1 MDYITQEVIDKAKKA
16 LEKDDLKEFFEA
28 FGFNVFGD
36 ICIGNVKEP
45 NGVELESYTDAGGDM
60 IITLDISED
69 WKENFRKYVENF
81 EIDEE
86 VSIWWP
92 NGVKGRD
99 VPFNNMKEH
108 YDDLEEWVNWLKDIV
123 RIMEGKDP
131 LEDEPSE
138 EELEAVRKW
147 VYWSYNYFEPAKFIK
162 DIWGEGPFADHMM
175 KKFIGYNANMNRF
188 YAELDKENQRKLAE
202 YVLKNYN
209 PG

>member
-1 MDYITQEVIDKAKKA
+1 MEQITQEMIDLARKAVEADKW
-16 LEKDDLKEFFEA
+16 DDFFDA
-28 FGFNVFGD
+28 FGFKIYGD
-36 ICIGNVKEP
+36 IKEA
-45 NGVELESYTDAGGDM
+45 GEIELESYTDGGGDM
-60 IITLDISED
+60 IITIDVSDD
-69 WKENFRKYVENF
+69 WKQAFKVYVEEF
-81 EIDEE
+81 DIDNE

-92 NGVKGRD
+92 DGQPGKG
-99 VPFNNMKEH
+99 VPFNNIREL
-108 YDDLEEWVNWLKDIV
+108 YDDIDDWVKWLKDIIRV
-123 RIMEGKDP
+123 MEGKDP

-162 DIWGEGPFADHMM
+162 DIWGEGPFADHIM

-209 PG
+209 P

>member
-1 MDYITQEVIDKAKKA
+1 MEQITQEMIDLARKAVEVDKW
-16 LEKDDLKEFFEA
+16 EDFFDA
-28 FGFNVFGD
+28 FGFKIYGEAEDAED
-36 ICIGNVKEP
+36 I
-45 NGVELESYTDAGGDM
+45 ELESYTDGGGDM
-60 IITLDISED
+60 IISIDVSKD
-69 WKENFRKYVENF
+69 WKKAFKDYVEGF
-81 EIDEE
+81 DIDNE

-92 NGVKGRD
+92 DGQPGRG
-99 VPFNNMKEH
+99 VPFNNIREL
-108 YDDLEEWVNWLKDIV
+108 YDDIEGWVNWLKDIIRV
-123 RIMEGKDP
+123 MEGKDP

-162 DIWGEGPFADHMM
+162 DIWGEGPFADHIM

-209 PG
+209 P

>member
-1 MDYITQEVIDKAKKA
+1 MEQITQEMIALARKAVEADKW
-16 LEKDDLKEFFEA
+16 DDFFDA
-28 FGFNVFGD
+28 FGFKIYGD
-36 ICIGNVKEP
+36 IKEA
-45 NGVELESYTDAGGDM
+45 GEIELESYTDGGGDM
-60 IITLDISED
+60 IITIDVSDD
-69 WKENFRKYVENF
+69 WKQAFKDYVEEF
-81 EIDEE
+81 DIDNE

-92 NGVKGRD
+92 DGQPGKG
-99 VPFNNMKEH
+99 VPFNNIREL
-108 YDDLEEWVNWLKDIV
+108 YDDIDDWVKWLKDII

-162 DIWGEGPFADHMM
+162 DIWGEGPFADHIM

-209 PG
+209 P

>member
-1 MDYITQEVIDKAKKA
+1 MEQITQEMIDLARKAVEADKW
-16 LEKDDLKEFFEA
+16 DDFFDA
-28 FGFNVFGD
+28 FGFKIYGD
-36 ICIGNVKEP
+36 IKEA
-45 NGVELESYTDAGGDM
+45 GEIELESYTDGGGDM
-60 IITLDISED
+60 IITIDVSDD
-69 WKENFRKYVENF
+69 WKQAFKDYVEEF
-81 EIDEE
+81 DIDNE

-92 NGVKGRD
+92 DGQPGTG
-99 VPFNNMKEH
+99 VPFNNIREL
-108 YDDLEEWVNWLKDIV
+108 YDDIDDWVKWLKDII

-162 DIWGEGPFADHMM
+162 DIWGEGPFADHIM

-209 PG
+209 P

>member
-1 MDYITQEVIDKAKKA
+1 MEQITQEMIDLARKAVEADKW
-16 LEKDDLKEFFEA
+16 DDFFDA
-28 FGFNVFGD
+28 FGFKIYGD
-36 ICIGNVKEP
+36 IKEA
-45 NGVELESYTDAGGDM
+45 GEIELESYTDGGGDM
-60 IITLDISED
+60 IITIDVSDD
-69 WKENFRKYVENF
+69 WKQAFKDYVEEF
-81 EIDEE
+81 DIDNE

-92 NGVKGRD
+92 DGQPGKG
-99 VPFNNMKEH
+99 VPFNNIREL
-108 YDDLEEWVNWLKDIV
+108 YDDIDDWVKWLKDII

-162 DIWGEGPFADHMM
+162 EIWGEGPFADHIM

-209 PG
+209 P

>member
-1 MDYITQEVIDKAKKA
+1 MEQITQEMIALARKAVEADKW
-16 LEKDDLKEFFEA
+16 DDFFDA
-28 FGFNVFGD
+28 FGFKIYGD
-36 ICIGNVKEP
+36 IKEA
-45 NGVELESYTDAGGDM
+45 GEIELESYTDGGGDM
-60 IITLDISED
+60 IITIEVSDD
-69 WKENFRKYVENF
+69 WKQAFKDYVEEF
-81 EIDEE
+81 DIDNE

-92 NGVKGRD
+92 DGQPGKG
-99 VPFNNMKEH
+99 VPFNNIREL
-108 YDDLEEWVNWLKDIV
+108 YDDIDDWVKWLKDII

-162 DIWGEGPFADHMM
+162 DIWGEGPFADHIM

-209 PG
+209 P

>member
-1 MDYITQEVIDKAKKA
+1 MEQITQEMIDLARKAVEADKW
-16 LEKDDLKEFFEA
+16 DDFFDA
-28 FGFNVFGD
+28 FGFKIYGD
-36 ICIGNVKEP
+36 IKEA
-45 NGVELESYTDAGGDM
+45 GEIELESYTDGGGDM
-60 IITLDISED
+60 IITIDVSDD
-69 WKENFRKYVENF
+69 WKQAFKDYVEEF
-81 EIDEE
+81 DIDNE

-92 NGVKGRD
+92 DGQPGKG
-99 VPFNNMKEH
+99 VPFNNIREL
-108 YDDLEEWVNWLKDIV
+108 YDDIDDWVKWLKDII

-162 DIWGEGPFADHMM
+162 DIWGEGPFADHIM

-209 PG
+209 P

>member
-36 ICIGNVKEP
+36 IRIGNVEEP

-69 WKENFRKYVENF
+69 WKEDFRKYVENF

-86 VSIWWP
+86 VSVWWP

-108 YDDLEEWVNWLKDIV
+108 YDDLEEWVDWLKDIV
-123 RIMEGKDP
+123 RIMDGKDP
-131 LEDEPSE
+131 LQDENGNTVPE
-138 EELEAVRKW
+138 ESINAVRKW
-147 VYWSYNYFEPAKFIK
+147 VYWTSNYQQDFIEK
-162 DIWGEGPFADHMM
+162 VWGTGWFADHI
-175 KKFIGYNANMNRF
+175 KEKFYEAKDMNTFFR
-188 YAELDKENQRKLAE
+188 ELDSENQEKLTR
-202 YVLKNYN
+202 YVLLNYE
-209 PG
+209 P

>member
-1 MDYITQEVIDKAKKA
+1 MEQITQEMIDLARKAVEADKW
-16 LEKDDLKEFFEA
+16 DDFFDA
-28 FGFNVFGD
+28 FGFKIYGD
-36 ICIGNVKEP
+36 IKEA
-45 NGVELESYTDAGGDM
+45 GEIELESYTDGGGDM
-60 IITLDISED
+60 IITIDVSDD
-69 WKENFRKYVENF
+69 WKQAFKDYVEEF
-81 EIDEE
+81 DIDNE

-92 NGVKGRD
+92 DGQPGKG
-99 VPFNNMKEH
+99 VPFNNIREL
-108 YDDLEEWVNWLKDIV
+108 YDDIDDWVKWLKDII

-162 DIWGEGPFADHMM
+162 DIWGEGPFADHIM

-188 YAELDKENQRKLAE
+188 YAELDNENKRKLAE

-209 PG
+209 P